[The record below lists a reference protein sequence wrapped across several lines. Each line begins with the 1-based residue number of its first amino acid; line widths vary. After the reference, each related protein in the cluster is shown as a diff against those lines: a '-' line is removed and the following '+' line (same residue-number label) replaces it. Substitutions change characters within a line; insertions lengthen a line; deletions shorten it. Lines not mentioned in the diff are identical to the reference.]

1 MDLALIAI
9 TRQADFDEYLV
20 IEVAFLSTQST
31 IWSKAKME
39 LKDYFENTKGT
50 GILATADAEGKVDVA
65 IYAHPHFFDADTIGL
80 IMRGRLSHR
89 NLQSNP
95 YAAYMF
101 IEKVQGY
108 QGKRLYLRKTSEET
122 DPEVIEEIR
131 RKPKRDYS
139 DSSDEDTYLVYF
151 RVERVRPLVGDKT

>member
-1 MDLALIAI
+1 
-9 TRQADFDEYLV
+9 
-20 IEVAFLSTQST
+20 
-31 IWSKAKME
+31 ME
-39 LKDYFENTKGT
+39 LKDYFENTEGT
-50 GILATADAEGKVDVA
+50 GILATADADGKVGVA
-65 IYAHPHFFDADTIGL
+65 IYARPHAFDADIIGL

-101 IEKVQGY
+101 IEKGKGY
-108 QGKRLYLRKTSEET
+108 QGKRLYLQKIREET

-131 RKPKRDYS
+131 RKPKREYS

-151 RVERVRPLVGDKT
+151 RVDRVRPLVGDKT